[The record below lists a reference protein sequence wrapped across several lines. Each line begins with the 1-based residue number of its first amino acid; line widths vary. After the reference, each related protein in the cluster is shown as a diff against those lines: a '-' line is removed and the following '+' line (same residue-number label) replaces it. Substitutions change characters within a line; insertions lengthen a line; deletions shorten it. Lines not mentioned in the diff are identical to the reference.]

1 MSGKNNSCLEQNTS
15 SLKRSTSCLEQN
27 TSCLKKKQFIFVPQ
41 NGGLKAK
48 FRKEVKITLKLSGQK
63 ATVEAGQT
71 MPLSGKPKVSPEGC
85 GKLAADGIPG
95 TSSGRN
101 HAP

>member
-1 MSGKNNSCLEQNTS
+1 MSGTEHFIFEEEHFMSGTKHIMFE
-15 SLKRSTSCLEQN
+15 
-27 TSCLKKKQFIFVPQ
+27 KKQFIFVPQ